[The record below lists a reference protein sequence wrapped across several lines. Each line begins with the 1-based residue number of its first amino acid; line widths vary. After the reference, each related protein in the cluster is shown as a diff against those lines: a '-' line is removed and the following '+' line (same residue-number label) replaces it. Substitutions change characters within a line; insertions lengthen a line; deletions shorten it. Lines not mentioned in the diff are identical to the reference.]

1 MASLTL
7 TELCRLIGET
17 LEDNLAGTYWVKAE
31 ISSLAQRGGHLYL
44 ELVDTPP
51 SGGRGASAGG
61 RGASAKMRATCWSGT
76 QEMLTAYF
84 ESETGQPLQPGMT
97 VLIEAEIQYHPVYGL
112 SLSIVGIDPSY
123 TLGDIARKRQQTI
136 AQLKA
141 DGLLDAQQLLPLPT
155 LIRRI
160 AVISSPSAAGYEDF
174 KHQLDN
180 SPYRFETTLFGATM
194 QGDSAAPSILAAL
207 EEILQSEGRSY
218 STSDPTAK
226 RSYSTSDPTA
236 KRSYSASGHYD
247 CVVIIRGGGAT
258 TDLSC
263 FDDYT
268 LCAVCAQYELP
279 ILTGIGHTRDIS
291 VLDLVAHEALK
302 TPTAVAE
309 WLIHRLDEQAER
321 IQTLTL
327 RLARTAER
335 QLLIRRHRIELL
347 EQRLAACNPERI
359 YRMGYSLLTKN
370 GKPVRSVADLQP
382 GDSVTTHLAD
392 GSVQS
397 RIVSLL

>member
-1 MASLTL
+1 MAPLTL
-7 TELCRLIGET
+7 SELCYLIGEA
-17 LEDNLAGTYWVKAE
+17 LDDSLAPSYWVKAE
-31 ISSLAQRGGHLYL
+31 ISSLSERGGHLYL
-44 ELVDTPP
+44 DLIDSPP
-51 SGGRGASAGG
+51 SGG
-61 RGASAKMRATCWSGT
+61 RGASAKMRATCWAGNK
-76 QEMLTAYF
+76 EILMAYF
-84 ESETGQPLQPGMT
+84 ESETGQPLQAGMS
-97 VLIEAEIQYHPVYGL
+97 VLVEAEIQYHAVYGL

-123 TLGDIARKRQQTI
+123 TLGDIARQRQQTI

-160 AVISSPSAAGYEDF
+160 AVISSPQAAGYEDF
-174 KHQLDN
+174 KHQLDA

-194 QGDSAAPSILAAL
+194 QGETAARSILAAL
-207 EEILQSEGRSY
+207 EEISNTSLPFREG
-218 STSDPTAK
+218 
-226 RSYSTSDPTA
+226 
-236 KRSYSASGHYD
+236 SGLGIPYD

-263 FDDYT
+263 FDNYE

-279 ILTGIGHTRDIS
+279 VLTGIGHTRDIS
-291 VLDLVAHEALK
+291 ILDLVAHEALK

-309 WLIHRLDEQAER
+309 WLIHRLDEQSAR
-321 IQTLTL
+321 IENLFL

-335 QLLIRRHRIELL
+335 QILIRRHRVDLL

-370 GKPVRSVADLQP
+370 GQVIRSISDIHP
-382 GDSVTTHLAD
+382 GDVVTSHLAD
-392 GSVQS
+392 GT
-397 RIVSLL
+397 IDLTANG